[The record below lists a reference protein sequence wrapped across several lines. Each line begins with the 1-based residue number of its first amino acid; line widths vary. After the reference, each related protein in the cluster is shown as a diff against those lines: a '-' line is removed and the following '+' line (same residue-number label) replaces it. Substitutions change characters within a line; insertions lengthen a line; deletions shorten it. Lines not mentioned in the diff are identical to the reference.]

1 MNTYR
6 FFIPL
11 LSALSLMMSGCM
23 WSRVVVNDPAVVE
36 RSRAIKEG
44 VTRESELDG
53 ILAAKP
59 TLRMPGKN
67 AHTLAYT
74 FSDTKHNGLMLILV
88 NFTRSTTVAET
99 LYVEVDPASGTV
111 KKVHRTEVPEIEW
124 RVRRRVIAP

>member
-1 MNTYR
+1 M
-6 FFIPL
+6 L
-11 LSALSLMMSGCM
+11 MSGCM

-59 TLRMPGKN
+59 TMRMPGKS

-74 FSDTKHNGLMLILV
+74 FSDTKHNGLMLIFF

-99 LYVEVDPASGTV
+99 LYVDVDPKTGTV
-111 KKVHRTEVPEIEW
+111 KKVHRPEVPEIEW
-124 RVRRRVIAP
+124 RFWPFGGK